1 MPVAFEVQNVANIG
15 GTRSE
20 ESTTNSRYGYFQP
33 GVESLYV
40 KDGTVRFVRL
50 LPARDPSFSLNDPAY
65 LTSFIPYRDPGY
77 IDKDTKLPAY
87 TSWYLMVRGYKFAGR
102 TGGTFL
108 SPATLRSLGISEG
121 TEDPIVDMRKLARDN
136 DTYKHLLDVK
146 LGTGKKSKDLLP
158 KLKFSPI
165 MNVMA
170 FNERYQPEKVCVL
183 EISGMAMEDLQR
195 KLCMPRPAGQNPIT
209 PAWDKFM
216 VGDPTDPMTG
226 LVAKIK
232 HGGVQGST
240 GMVSTALVSFSDSE
254 YQLQGH
260 NAYPIDPNTQTGQE
274 VLKAR
279 YNLFSDKV
287 LKIWDYQEIVNW
299 IIEDNT
305 IPYELVQEACSYKAN
320 IPPRPPQAV
329 THSFGAAPVFQAP
342 NTGAPAFPAHAPGF
356 GGAPSFQTPAAPA
369 FAAPAA
375 PAFGGAPA
383 FTPPAAPA
391 FGGAP
396 AAPAFGAAP
405 AFAPAPAADDDV
417 PMSFGGQVPPP
428 VHFSGHNAPAAVTP
442 PPAPPAPPAAPTPP
456 PAPVAEEKLWIMNGG
471 QPVLTPKSEVRNL
484 AEAGY
489 SGPAMSEN
497 QQGGWKTLADFGI
510 VVAPPAPAPAPAAPA
525 TPPKPFGQPT
535 PPAAPVQQPAVSA
548 PPAAPVQQAAPAQA
562 PVASSLPAPTAGGL
576 TEDQK
581 KRLSD
586 LQALVSTGK
595 ASPSEMTEYV
605 TLMQAQVKK

>member
-20 ESTTNSRYGYFQP
+20 ESSTNSRYGYFQP

-40 KDGTVRFVRL
+40 KDGSVRFVRL
-50 LPARDPSFSLNDPAY
+50 LPARDPSFSVNDPAY
-65 LTSFIPYRDPGY
+65 LTSFIPYRDASY

-102 TGGTFL
+102 TGGSFL

-121 TEDPIVDMRKLARDN
+121 TEDPLVDIRKLCKDN
-136 DTYKHLLDVK
+136 DNYKHLLDVK
-146 LGTGKKSKDLLP
+146 LGNGKKSKDLLP

-165 MNVMA
+165 INVLA

-274 VLKAR
+274 ILKSR
-279 YNLFSDKV
+279 YNLFSDKA

-320 IPPRPPQAV
+320 IPPRPAQAV
-329 THSFGAAPVFQAP
+329 THSFGAAPGFQAP
-342 NTGAPAFPAHAPGF
+342 NTGAPAFAPHAPAF
-356 GGAPSFQTPAAPA
+356 NAPGFQTPAAPA
-369 FAAPAA
+369 FSA
-375 PAFGGAPA
+375 
-383 FTPPAAPA
+383 PAAPA

-396 AAPAFGAAP
+396 AAPAFGGAPAAP
-405 AFAPAPAADDDV
+405 AFGGAPAFSPAPAATDDDDV
-417 PMSFGGQVPPP
+417 PMTFGGQVPPP
-428 VHFSGHNAPAAVTP
+428 ANLGLPAAPVPPAAPVTP
-442 PPAPPAPPAAPTPP
+442 PAPAMPTPP
-456 PAPVAEEKLWIMNGG
+456 PAPVVEEKFWIINGN
-471 QPVLTPKSEVRNL
+471 QPVLTPKSAVKDY
-484 AEAGY
+484 AAAGY
-489 SGPAMSEN
+489 SGPVMAEN
-497 QQGGWKTLADFGI
+497 QVGGWKTLADFGLAP
-510 VVAPPAPAPAPAAPA
+510 VVAAPAAPTPPPVAPTAPVAPTPPPAPAA
-525 TPPKPFGQPT
+525 QP
-535 PPAAPVQQPAVSA
+535 V
-548 PPAAPVQQAAPAQA
+548 QA
-562 PVASSLPAPTAGGL
+562 PVASSLPAPTGGGL
-576 TEDQK
+576 TEEQR
-581 KRLSD
+581 KRLTE
-586 LQALVSTGK
+586 LQALVSASK
-595 ASPSEMTEYV
+595 ASASEMTEYV
-605 TLMQAQVKK
+605 NLMQVNFTK